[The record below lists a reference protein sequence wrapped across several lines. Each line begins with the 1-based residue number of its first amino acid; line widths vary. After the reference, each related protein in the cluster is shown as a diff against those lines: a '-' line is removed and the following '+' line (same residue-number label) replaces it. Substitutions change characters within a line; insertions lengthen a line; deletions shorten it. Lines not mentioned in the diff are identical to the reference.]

1 MQEAPRLS
9 HVGLYV
15 HDVRKMID
23 FYTKV
28 LGFVVS
34 AGAEDGRIT
43 FLSHNPS
50 DHHQVVLVRGRT
62 TDTETPMVQQVSF
75 NVGNLANVQRAFR
88 KIRDAGCEGI
98 RPTCH
103 GNAWSVYFQ
112 DPEGNQIEMFCDT
125 PWYVPQPLGFKI
137 DLDMPEDELYRET
150 EANCRAREGFKH
162 IVPWLMQNR
171 EELEVLEHPL
181 TDSSYDDHSKN
192 ALWLGTPVPMKL
204 DILRPKYSE
213 SLLPSA
219 QRQQA

>member
-15 HDVRKMID
+15 HDVPKMID

-34 AGAEDGRIT
+34 DGAEDGRIT
-43 FLSHNPS
+43 FLSRNPS

-98 RPTCH
+98 SPICH

-112 DPEGNQIEMFCDT
+112 DPEGNRIEMFCDT

-137 DLDMPEDELYRET
+137 DLDKSEDELFRET
-150 EANCRAREGFKH
+150 EAWRCRGGAAANAGPNTRTLLSAVGTAANRRSDEGMGA
-162 IVPWLMQNR
+162 V
-171 EELEVLEHPL
+171 
-181 TDSSYDDHSKN
+181 
-192 ALWLGTPVPMKL
+192 
-204 DILRPKYSE
+204 RPCGRAD
-213 SLLPSA
+213 A
-219 QRQQA
+219 QC